1 MITLTHDITL
11 DIATGKDRH
20 TKTWRNAPILWS
32 ALLDRLSST
41 HRTPETHKEYLAA
54 KPQRQ
59 AEIKDIGGFVGGY
72 LNGGRRKTG
81 HVLHRQ
87 LVTLDADY
95 ASPDLWGGFT
105 MLYDNAA
112 AVYSTHKHSPEAPRL
127 RILIPLDREVLPDEY
142 VPIARRVADYFGINH
157 FDPTGFRPTQLMYW
171 PSTSKDGEYLFEY
184 QDGPLFSADEL
195 LATYK
200 DWKDSSAWP
209 MSEREREIPVQAIR
223 KQGDPLEKPGII
235 GAFCRTYSIQDA
247 LHTFLAEQYSPTED
261 DNRWT
266 YVHGST
272 AGGLVLYED
281 KYAYSHHG
289 TDPVSGKL
297 CNAFDLVRIHL
308 FGLKDEDCDPGTT
321 VTKLP
326 SYAAMSEL
334 AASDPEVR
342 KLRGREMLESAQY
355 DFADD
360 LPDEQS
366 DADEPRAPV
375 DDGWLETLERDQK
388 GNLVST
394 IGNAVIILRSDPRL
408 KNRIGFNLF
417 SRREIVLKD
426 LPWRKLRGGSKD
438 FEDPDASN
446 MRHYMEE
453 CYGFSGKEKLNDAL
467 TIIFH
472 DNGFHPVKDYFKSLP
487 AWDGT
492 PRVDTVFIDY
502 LGSEDNAYSR
512 AVTRKMLVAAVA
524 RIFDPG
530 VKFDNMVV
538 LVGEQGIGKS
548 TVLDRLGVE
557 WFTDAFNFHML
568 KGESKRGEETIQGSW
583 IVEIGE
589 LAGIGKADLESAK
602 SFLSRREDKYRAAY
616 GERIGYHPRQ
626 CVFFGTTNNP
636 DFLRDVTGNRRFW
649 PLTTDETAAAK
660 NVFRDLHR
668 GEVAQIWAEALVLYK
683 QGEPLHLTKEIS
695 DMAMQM
701 QEAHT
706 ELDERAGLILNYLET
721 KLPENWKD
729 MSIYDRRE
737 YVQNRDG
744 MAPAGTVPRTLTC
757 AAEIWTELFGGTLK
771 DLNRLNTKFIND
783 VLRSLKHWKPTKGT
797 RKFDLCGYQRAFE
810 LTNKTRILTNK
821 TNKESEIDPFD

>member
-20 TKTWRNAPILWS
+20 TKTWRNAPMQWS
-32 ALLDRLSST
+32 ALLDRLSGT
-41 HRTPETHKEYLAA
+41 HRTTETHKEYLAA

-95 ASPDLWGGFT
+95 ASPDMWGGFT
-105 MLYDNAA
+105 LLYDNAA
-112 AVYSTHKHSPEAPRL
+112 AVYSTHKHSPESPRL

-142 VPIARRVADYFGINH
+142 VPIARRLADYFSINH

-297 CNAFDLVRIHL
+297 CNAFDLVRVHL

-360 LPDEQS
+360 LLDQVFGEEGKGEEPDDSWKEKLEM
-366 DADEPRAPV
+366 DAKAENYMPTV
-375 DDGWLETLERDQK
+375 ENIL
-388 GNLVST
+388 T
-394 IGNAVIILRSDPRL
+394 ILQNDPRL
-408 KNRIGFNLF
+408 KGRFGFDLF
-417 SRREIVLKD
+417 EYRETALKS
-426 LPWRKLRGGSKD
+426 LPWRVVTPSSRYLTDKD
-438 FEDPDASN
+438 DSGI
-446 MRHYMEE
+446 RHYIETF
-453 CYGFSGKEKLNDAL
+453 YGISSAAKVVDAMAML
-467 TIIFH
+467 MMKNTY
-472 DNGFHPVKDYFKSLP
+472 HPVRDYLKGLK
-487 AWDGT
+487 WDGEA
-492 PRVDTVFIDY
+492 RVETLFIDY
-502 LGSEDNAYSR
+502 MGAEDNLYTR
-512 AVTRKMLVAAVA
+512 AVARKWLCAAVA
-524 RIFDPG
+524 RVMVPG
-530 VKFDNMVV
+530 CKFDYMP
-538 LVGEQGIGKS
+538 LLIGEQGEMKS
-548 TVLDRLGVE
+548 TLPARLGSRWYSDSVY
-557 WFTDAFNFHML
+557 TVQGKDAYEQL
-568 KGESKRGEETIQGSW
+568 KGVWIAEMAELSAMKHSEVEAAKHFISKSSDRY
-583 IVEIGE
+583 
-589 LAGIGKADLESAK
+589 
-602 SFLSRREDKYRAAY
+602 REAY
-616 GERIGYHPRQ
+616 GRRPEDFLRQ
-626 CVFFGTTNNP
+626 CVFIGTSNRRRP
-636 DFLRDVTGNRRFW
+636 LKDPTGGRRFW
-649 PLTTDETAAAK
+649 PIDTRVTEPVK
-660 NVFRDLHR
+660 HVIRDLTEY
-668 GEVAQIWAEALVLYK
+668 EVGQIWAEAMEYYR
-683 QGEPLHLTKEIS
+683 QGEELYLTGEVEK
-695 DMAMQM
+695 MAIRQ
-701 QEAHT
+701 QAEKT
-706 ELDERAGLILNYLET
+706 EQDERAGLVAEFLET
-721 KLPENWKD
+721 LLPEDWEDWDLYK
-729 MSIYDRRE
+729 RRDWL
-737 YVQNRDG
+737 QNGDG
-744 MAPAGTVPRTLTC
+744 MAQSGTVERTKVC
-757 AAEIWTELFGGTLK
+757 VAEVWCELFGKPKPDMT
-771 DLNRLNTKFIND
+771 NHNTKPIHDLIRSIPGWMESPGNKLKFKIYGVQKAYIRRGNPVASASEPIATND
-783 VLRSLKHWKPTKGT
+783 
-797 RKFDLCGYQRAFE
+797 E
-810 LTNKTRILTNK
+810 N
-821 TNKESEIDPFD
+821 PFD